1 MRFKING
8 IEWQTVEVPSSDG
21 SLRRSDGSLSV
32 GVTDNGTYC
41 IYLSKSLRGAFKR
54 KVMIHEVC
62 HAFMFSYGILIPIEQ
77 EEFICDFVAT
87 YGDDIFDIVDR
98 MDYAIR
104 RVS

>member
-32 GVTDNGTYC
+32 GVTDNVTYC

-62 HAFMFSYGILIPIEQ
+62 HAFMFSYGVLIPIEQ

-87 YGDDIFDIVDR
+87 YGDDIFSVVDMMER
-98 MDYAIR
+98 TMKRAI
-104 RVS
+104 